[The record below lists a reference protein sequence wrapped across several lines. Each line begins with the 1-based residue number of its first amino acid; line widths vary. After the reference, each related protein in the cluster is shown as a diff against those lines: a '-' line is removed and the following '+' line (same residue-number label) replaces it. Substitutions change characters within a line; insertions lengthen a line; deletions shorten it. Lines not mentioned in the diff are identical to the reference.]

1 MALEVNYKNC
11 LSNRTQKVIVEGKMS
26 DSVTVIS
33 GVPQGTVLG
42 PDQSLTAKYYNLIQM
57 PYVMVLKLGH
67 RIQYRQM

>member
-26 DSVTVIS
+26 DSITVIS

-42 PDQSLTAKYYNLIQM
+42 PDQSLTAKYYNLI
-57 PYVMVLKLGH
+57 
-67 RIQYRQM
+67 